1 MSKAGFSIADL
12 QQGAKKLNNV
22 EQPAESKIQTGAKSV
37 SEEETQPLEEL
48 YEKHHGD
55 LDAM

>member
-22 EQPAESKIQTGAKSV
+22 QINESKNVYTGTDP
-37 SEEETQPLEEL
+37 ETLKALGEFSLTSPYL
-48 YEKHHGD
+48 
-55 LDAM
+55 